1 MQTHQLERTITSME
15 VAGMVEKDHN
25 NTMKDIRRIIDHLG
39 EVKSYQSYFIES
51 TYVNSQNKEL
61 PCFLL
66 TKKGCELYGTRMT
79 GEKGTLFAIEYIERF
94 NEMETTVKQLALPT
108 DPMEILQLTFEAQK
122 QANEKL
128 DNVDTRVT
136 ELEENAPL
144 SPGDYGHISRLVNQR
159 VSTVISERHL
169 KLTQKQRSQLYKDLN
184 AEIKAV
190 MRVPSRTQLRQRH
203 YNDTIDFI
211 LNWQPSSATIA
222 IVNQLSI
229 EEFTDIA

>member
-1 MQTHQLERTITSME
+1 MQTRQLERTITSME

-94 NEMETTVKQLALPT
+94 NEMETTVKQQALPT

-159 VSTVISERHL
+159 VSTVINERHL

-184 AEIKAV
+184 SEIKAV